1 MLVYTTN
8 GSDLLREHSTHE
20 EWFRA
25 PATLGDGV
33 ATAIAPPGMTHGVFC
48 LRDENGFL
56 IRSRTFPP
64 RVGRGG
70 DLRFTITKDPK
81 DSYAWRPGLISLI
94 DTGDAAV
101 QNAKKNGLDTVALS
115 EAIRVAGGVV
125 KEPVEEEPYATAMRH
140 LRKEIRA
147 LDVPEARHP
156 VLNQFRTE
164 KW

>member
-1 MLVYTTN
+1 M
-8 GSDLLREHSTHE
+8 
-20 EWFRA
+20 
-25 PATLGDGV
+25 GDGV
-33 ATAIAPPGMTHGVFC
+33 ATAIAPPGMTDGVFC

-64 RVGRGG
+64 PVGRGG

-94 DTGDAAV
+94 NTGSGGSAEREEEWTGHR
-101 QNAKKNGLDTVALS
+101 QLCPRPFGL
-115 EAIRVAGGVV
+115 RGGVV